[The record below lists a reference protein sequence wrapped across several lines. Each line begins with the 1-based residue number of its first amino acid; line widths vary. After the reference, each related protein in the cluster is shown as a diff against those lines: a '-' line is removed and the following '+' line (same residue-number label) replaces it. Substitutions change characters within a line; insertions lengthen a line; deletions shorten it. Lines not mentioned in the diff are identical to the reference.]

1 MVALNEKFSHSGLL
15 ASEWRV
21 SPHEIDAFDFTK
33 RSEEVRGGSVAN
45 FGGAGFRGL
54 SDAPPLRR
62 RSAAPVNQSDPESEL
77 HYVRNRT
84 YNPARYT
91 VLRQEL
97 KSPGRP
103 GRASKKIAVLRE
115 IQRDPIGYS
124 GGINLYDYLGGRA
137 VADADPYGKQPNIII
152 GAGIGFFAACAISG
166 IGGFLSG
173 KSACQI
179 ARDCV
184 CHGLGGAIAGG
195 TLAGFPTIAGGC
207 LGAAMGSIAAAA
219 CESLWH
225 CAGDPPGRNPLGDPC
240 EWIKAGLGTAAG
252 CFAGYVADLG
262 APADELNKR
271 LLGLLGSIFGLDC
284 VEAEKC

>member
-1 MVALNEKFSHSGLL
+1 MV
-15 ASEWRV
+15 
-21 SPHEIDAFDFTK
+21 T
-33 RSEEVRGGSVAN
+33 
-45 FGGAGFRGL
+45 
-54 SDAPPLRR
+54 
-62 RSAAPVNQSDPESEL
+62 
-77 HYVRNRT
+77 T
-84 YNPARYT
+84 
-91 VLRQEL
+91 
-97 KSPGRP
+97 
-103 GRASKKIAVLRE
+103 
-115 IQRDPIGYS
+115 
-124 GGINLYDYLGGRA
+124 
-137 VADADPYGKQPNIII
+137 DPYGKQPNIII

-166 IGGFLSG
+166 IGGWFSG

-252 CFAGYVADLG
+252 CVAGYVADLG

-284 VEAEKC
+284 VEAEKCLR